1 MAIADRD
8 TQLDLPPRTI
18 VRRIVERRPL
28 LMSIAVLGWSIKY
41 LVSLGL
47 GHTTGPEMYGVLT
60 AALAVTAAVA
70 NLALL
75 RSRRPRLLLAG
86 GVIVLWALIS
96 LGGVAGTIAHAV
108 GPVPGHGP
116 IDPRPRPVFAPLV
129 FTLLGTVGGTAL
141 FLGQRAAIRRARNH
155 EKE

>member
-1 MAIADRD
+1 
-8 TQLDLPPRTI
+8 
-18 VRRIVERRPL
+18 
-28 LMSIAVLGWSIKY
+28 
-41 LVSLGL
+41 
-47 GHTTGPEMYGVLT
+47 
-60 AALAVTAAVA
+60 
-70 NLALL
+70 
-75 RSRRPRLLLAG
+75 
-86 GVIVLWALIS
+86 VIVLWALIS